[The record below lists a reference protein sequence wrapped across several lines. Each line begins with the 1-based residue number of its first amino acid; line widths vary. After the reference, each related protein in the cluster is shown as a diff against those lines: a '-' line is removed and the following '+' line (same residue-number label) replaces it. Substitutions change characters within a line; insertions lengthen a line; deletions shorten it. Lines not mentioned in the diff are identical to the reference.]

1 MNGYLAA
8 AGLLAIGAVVF
19 HGVIGHVAVVRRLSA
34 DQMPATRFGDG
45 RITLVMVR
53 VVWHFVTLTWLVAGL
68 VLLYLATGPGGGI
81 TAAAT
86 IGAIFAAML
95 VYFLAVVPRRD
106 LFRYPQWSVLGAIAV
121 LCFMS
126 TI

>member
-8 AGLLAIGAVVF
+8 GGLLAIGAVVF
-19 HGVIGHVAVVRRLSA
+19 HGVIGHLAVVQRLSA
-34 DQMPATRFGDG
+34 DQMPTTRFGDG
-45 RITLVMVR
+45 RITLIMVR
-53 VVWHFVTLTWLVAGL
+53 AAWHFVTLTWLVAGV
-68 VLLYLATGPGGGI
+68 VLLYLAIGTGGGI
-81 TAAAT
+81 TVPAT

-95 VYFLAVVPRRD
+95 VGFLVVVPRRE
-106 LFRYPQWSVLGAIAV
+106 LLRYPQWALLAAIAA